1 MADYKG
7 MFRTNYFKVKNLK
20 KFTGELEDWKGSSCD
35 GEPIHIDDGNGKM
48 CLYGYCTI
56 PDKRLSRE
64 KGGPLVIDDNADFA
78 EFIQE
83 HLDNDVAIIQEIGY
97 EKLRYFVGISV
108 IVSPDKIETIDIHA
122 ADKIIKKM
130 GFDPREVSGASY

>member
-1 MADYKG
+1 MANYNG
-7 MFRTNYFKVKNLK
+7 MFRTNYFKVKNPK
-20 KFTGELEDWKGSSCD
+20 KFTGEMEDWRGSSCD

-108 IVSPDKIETIDIHA
+108 IVSPDKIEVIDISNT
-122 ADKIIKKM
+122 DELIKGM
-130 GFDPREVSGASY
+130 GFDPGNVTAPQY